1 MKASSNSWYDELV
14 NATQLLYKADK
25 TSLDRLNLE
34 SSLFNRLATDCLNKT
49 DIPYKNATYLVD
61 ILKQKYS
68 KEADELDDHFLDY
81 DDIKAKISLL
91 KGLCIDVETGA
102 NGTKPL
108 TFKFNVSRV
117 NRDNESWALILVSYI
132 QSVNGLQ
139 TNEAFARKFVE
150 LTNPLKEIASQSSAY
165 KESNIITE
173 QPSKPSRN
181 NILILVFGQ
190 SHKNIINDII
200 NKKHQLD
207 DNDYELL
214 ENKCEWFWY
223 GPDSDK
229 PIEINKDESDNMCWL
244 QMDVQFSDVVQVKN
258 LLHLKDLIKKIRKK
272 PDMLLQIRSS
282 SKATFNL
289 DNKEFIK
296 S

>member
-25 TSLDRLNLE
+25 TSLERLELE
-34 SSLFNRLATDCLNKT
+34 ISLFNRLARDCLNKT
-49 DIPYKNATYLVD
+49 DIAYKHATILVD
-61 ILKQKYS
+61 ILNQKYS
-68 KEADELDDHFLDY
+68 KNESELKHLDY

-108 TFKFNVSRV
+108 TFKFNEGKI
-117 NRDNESWALILVSYI
+117 NRDNEAWAVILITYI
-132 QSVNGLQ
+132 QFKFGVQ
-139 TNEAFARKFVE
+139 TNKAFAEKFIE
-150 LTNPLKEIASQSSAY
+150 LTNPLETIASESSDS
-165 KESNIITE
+165 KESSLIAEKPSI
-173 QPSKPSRN
+173 PSKN
-181 NILILVFGQ
+181 NTLILIFGQ

-214 ENKCEWFWY
+214 ANKCEWFWY

-244 QMDVQFSDVVQVKN
+244 QMEVQFSDVVQVKN

-272 PDMLLQIRSS
+272 PEMLRQTLTS

-289 DNKEFIK
+289 DNKDFIK